1 MKHVMA
7 DENENVVKTHNRN
20 DFDIHELASLFD
32 RVLKGDESLESFCIH
47 PLTLKAVTEINDRK
61 TFLASFKTPAL

>member
-20 DFDIHELASLFD
+20 DFDIHEPASLFD
-32 RVLKGDESLESFCIH
+32 KVLKGDESLESNCIH
-47 PLTLKAVTEINDRK
+47 QLTLKAVTEINDRK
-61 TFLASFKTPAL
+61 TVLASFKTPA